1 MKWTLAKCSPGSIW
15 MLGSFHIHHYWLVGW
30 LNHNT
35 TAYFLLLTA
44 PYYLQM
50 HFKSHLPRELTW
62 AAVCFIF
69 TTWEVLSKG
78 SSSLQWN
85 SLSPSLPSSSDFYLL
100 LQTPTLPTSF
110 SSPPTPPSLHSS
122 IIQQP
127 LNLSTC
133 CLFNYCTRLGCIT
146 AW

>member
-15 MLGSFHIHHYWLVGW
+15 MLGSFHIHHYRLVGW
-30 LNHNT
+30 LNHNAT
-35 TAYFLLLTA
+35 VYFLLHTA
-44 PYYLQM
+44 AYYLQM
-50 HFKSHLPRELTW
+50 HFKSRLPLELTW

-69 TTWEVLSKG
+69 ITWEVLSKG
-78 SSSLQWN
+78 SCCLQWN
-85 SLSPSLPSSSDFYLL
+85 SLSPSLPSSSDFRLL
-100 LQTPTLPTSF
+100 LQAPTLPTSF
-110 SSPPTPPSLHSS
+110 NSPPTPPSLHST

-127 LNLSTC
+127 LNLSIR